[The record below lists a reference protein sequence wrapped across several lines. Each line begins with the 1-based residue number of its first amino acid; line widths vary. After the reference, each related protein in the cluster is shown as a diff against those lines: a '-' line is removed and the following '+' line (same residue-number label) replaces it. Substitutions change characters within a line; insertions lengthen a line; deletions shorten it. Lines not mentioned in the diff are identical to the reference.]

1 MQGTKEFLQTLRSQK
16 KTGRFGSQD
25 GLLLAFPLK
34 NSNGFVRL
42 FIDQDG
48 SFGLLVPLGS
58 QDPNWL
64 QADTHSEQ
72 IKLRCKSFEGKA
84 YAEVRLFSA
93 AFEEV
98 FCAFSD
104 SLLEEIEQSP
114 ENAGLAAS
122 TQLAKW
128 RALFNLEHSKAL
140 STSEEIGLICELQTM
155 LELLEDGQQNAF
167 FRWTGPDSQH
177 HDFRFE
183 DRAIECKA
191 TTVEKGFPVAIHN
204 ARQLESEPGRKLL
217 LRVAKYEAS
226 PNGEITLRSLVTQ
239 LLQRKELPADEFLIE
254 LKKVG
259 YSLPAWGEEDDDSPY
274 HLLET
279 QTFEVTN
286 EFPKISPDA
295 QSDRIESVQYTIELT
310 EPERVPGHRKDG
322 SLRDE

>member
-16 KTGRFGSQD
+16 KPSRFGSQD
-25 GLLLAFPLK
+25 GLLLAFPIK

-64 QADTHSEQ
+64 QADPHSEQ
-72 IKLRCKSFEGKA
+72 IKLHCKSFEGKA

-140 STSEEIGLICELQTM
+140 SASEEIGLICELQTM

-191 TTVEKGFPVAIHN
+191 TTVEKGFPVAIHD

-217 LRVAKYEAS
+217 LRAAKYETS
-226 PNGEITLRSLVTQ
+226 PNGEITLRALVTQ
-239 LLQRKELPADEFLIE
+239 LLQRKEVPADEFLIE

-259 YSLPAWGEEDDDSPY
+259 YSLPASGEEKDESAY
-274 HLLET
+274 HLLEI

-286 EFPKISPDA
+286 EFPKISPDVL
-295 QSDRIESVQYTIELT
+295 SDRIESVQYTIELT
-310 EPERVPGHRKDG
+310 EPERVTGHRKDG
-322 SLRDE
+322 SLRNE

>member
-16 KTGRFGSQD
+16 SRGGFEPQD
-25 GLLLAFPLK
+25 GLLFALPLR

-58 QDPNWL
+58 KDPKWL

-72 IKLRCKSFEGKA
+72 IKLHCKSLEGKPH
-84 YAEVRLFSA
+84 AEVRLFSS

-122 TQLAKW
+122 AQLTKW
-128 RALFNLEHSKAL
+128 RALFNLEQSKAL
-140 STSEEIGLICELQTM
+140 SASEEIGLICELQTM
-155 LELLEDGQQNAF
+155 NELLENGQQNAF

-183 DRAIECKA
+183 DRGIECKA
-191 TTVEKGFPVAIHN
+191 TTVTKGLPVAIHD

-226 PNGEITLRSLVTQ
+226 PNGEITLRTLVTR
-239 LLQRKELPADEFLIE
+239 LLQRKEVPADEFLIE

-259 YSLPAWGEEDDDSPY
+259 YSLPAWGEDNFESAY

-279 QTFEVTN
+279 QTFEVTKD
-286 EFPKISPDA
+286 FPRISPE
-295 QSDRIESVQYTIELT
+295 SLPDRIGSVQYTIELT

-322 SLRDE
+322 SLRYE